1 MLPHSINDSQ
11 TPVHRTGFPLDAAI
25 SVFRVLFESITNPAM
40 NLLDKDHTVV
50 WANKGMAILVHRR
63 LPDMIGKPC
72 YQTFRRREEPCPFCL
87 LKVVSESKQP
97 YVVERWLDLPH
108 RERQYAEVR
117 AYPILDDAGRVQ
129 HLFEILNPTTGRKK
143 DEEQSARYVE
153 SLEKALRELTIAT
166 TEASEQVSDGESAAL
181 TVREAEVLRLVA
193 KGFSNRE
200 IARIL
205 GMSLDTAKTHMKN
218 IFSKLDVTGR
228 AEAAVRAIIHK
239 LI

>member
-1 MLPHSINDSQ
+1 MSPHSINDSQ
-11 TPVHRTGFPLDAAI
+11 TPVHRTGFRLDAAL
-25 SVFRVLFESITNPAM
+25 SVFRVLFESIANPAM
-40 NLLDKDHTVV
+40 NLLNKDHTVV

-72 YQTFRRREEPCPFCL
+72 YQTFRRREEPCPVCL
-87 LKVVSESKQP
+87 LKIVSESKQP

-117 AYPILDDAGRVQ
+117 AYPILDHAGRVQ

-143 DEEQSARYVE
+143 DEEQRARYVE
-153 SLEKALRELTIAT
+153 SLEKTLRELTTAG
-166 TEASEQVSDGESAAL
+166 TEVSEQVSDGGSVVL

-205 GMSLDTAKTHMKN
+205 GMSLDTAKTHVKN
-218 IFSKLDVTGR
+218 IFSKLDVTDR
-228 AEAAVRAIIHK
+228 TEAAVRAIMHK